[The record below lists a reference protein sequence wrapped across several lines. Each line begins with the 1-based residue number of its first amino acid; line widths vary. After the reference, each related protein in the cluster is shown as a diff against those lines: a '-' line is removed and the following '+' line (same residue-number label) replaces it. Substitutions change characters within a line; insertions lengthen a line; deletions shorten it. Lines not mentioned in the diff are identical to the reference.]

1 MTDIL
6 IREALV
12 IDIPAI
18 MSIETGAFSAPWP
31 EKLLR
36 DFIEHSDRLCLVAS
50 VGDEIVGYLNAM
62 FALDEYHIGSLAVK
76 PEQRRH
82 GIGGA
87 LVRELIKYARTS
99 DAKYIF
105 LEARE
110 SNAAARALYAGYG
123 FEEVSKRRNY
133 YESPPE
139 DAILMTLYL

>member
-6 IREALV
+6 IREARLS
-12 IDIPAI
+12 DIPAI
-18 MSIETGAFSAPWP
+18 MSLETGAFSVPWP
-31 EKLLR
+31 ENLLR
-36 DFIEHSDRLCLVAS
+36 DFIEYSDRLCLVAD
-50 VGDEIVGYLNAM
+50 VGNESVGYLNAM

-76 PEQRRH
+76 PELRRN

-87 LVRELIKYARTS
+87 LVRELIKYACAS

-110 SNAAARALYAGYG
+110 SNSAARALYAAFG

-133 YESPPE
+133 YESPRE